1 MRNSWLNLRTL
12 TTSPIIYSLYYI
24 QRSDGCFQFESN
36 SYSLK
41 TPEPAF
47 SFSPFSNLSLLML
60 CLGRGGGGGG
70 EL

>member
-24 QRSDGCFQFESN
+24 QRSDGYFQFESN

-41 TPEPAF
+41 TP
-47 SFSPFSNLSLLML
+47 
-60 CLGRGGGGGG
+60 
-70 EL
+70 